1 MRCRF
6 ESDAALQFVIP
17 SPPIHEGFCM
27 ALTETDYRR
36 AAKTLGCEVAAIKAV
51 DEVEASGAGFLPG
64 GEPKIL
70 FEAHIF
76 DRLTNGRFRRSHPNL
91 SSAKWDRSLYG
102 PAGLH
107 QHKRLQ
113 AAVAL
118 DREAAL
124 QSASYG
130 RFQVLGSN
138 WKVCGYK
145 SLQAF
150 INAMFRSEADH
161 LDAFVGYVKA
171 RGLADELQR
180 KDWAG
185 FAYGYNGPKF
195 AENKYD
201 TKMAAA
207 YRKFSS

>member
-1 MRCRF
+1 
-6 ESDAALQFVIP
+6 
-17 SPPIHEGFCM
+17 M
-27 ALTETDYRR
+27 ALTEQDYQR
-36 AAKTLGCEVAAIKAV
+36 AAKRLGCEVAAIKAA
-51 DEVEASGAGFLPG
+51 DEVESKGAGFLPS
-64 GEPKIL
+64 GEPKVL

-76 DRLTNGRFRRSHPNL
+76 DRLTSGRFRRSHPNL
-91 SSAKWDRSLYG
+91 SSAKWNKALYG

-130 RFQVLGSN
+130 RFQVMGFN
-138 WKVCGYK
+138 WKVAGYR

-150 INAMFRSEADH
+150 INAMYRSEGDH
-161 LDAFVGYVKA
+161 LDSFVGYVLG
-171 RGLADELQR
+171 RNLADELQR
-180 KDWAG
+180 RDWPG
-185 FAYGYNGPKF
+185 FAYGYNGAGY

-201 TKMAAA
+201 EKLAAA
-207 YRKFSS
+207 YRKFSR